1 MVEAVGCHVLNA
13 VTLVLRSDYTLCSSV
28 TPACPARNVLPV
40 RVPRALPLLLQ
51 TPLWSMTCHAKSA
64 ALCCGEYLDC
74 RIVSFRPYFFFLWS
88 CAGRA
93 TLWLYYLLYVTC
105 THRQCK
111 SSLNNS
117 KDVKWHEWNSLLAF
131 LQKTCLTPQISSTK
145 YQEKCFERD
154 ADPDNLLT
162 LMSPW
167 FSRLKQTYEQLQNKF
182 WKLVFWDCNSFT
194 VTAKYFTNTAF
205 WDSDFEFQLFFR
217 TFYSDIFILL
227 KYKKKFCA
235 FSKSLWYISLVFPA
249 LPRMEKSQ
257 LGPSAEH

>member
-1 MVEAVGCHVLNA
+1 MSSVQSLLSYAVTIPCVLLLRQPVQPAMCYQLGYPVLYRCCCRPRFGPWPVTQSLLHFAVGNIWTV
-13 VTLVLRSDYTLCSSV
+13 
-28 TPACPARNVLPV
+28 
-40 RVPRALPLLLQ
+40 
-51 TPLWSMTCHAKSA
+51 
-64 ALCCGEYLDC
+64 ALC
-74 RIVSFRPYFFFLWS
+74 RSAHTFFFLWS

-205 WDSDFEFQLFFR
+205 WDSDFEFQFFFR